1 MLSSTA
7 EDGEIKVR
15 ISVGSGDITF
25 HYQTGEL
32 NQFPVMKLV
41 PWFLDVNKKIC
52 AICFSPDANWLV
64 VIAHDG
70 SIHIVPAL
78 PLVDTTASFDHRWS
92 ISDITSFPP
101 PYLGST
107 VTPRP
112 KQGWP
117 TSIVWWQ
124 SAQEYHQTV
133 IVGNDLG
140 EIRFFSLTSEK
151 QVGITY
157 VKAAILSLHICEDN
171 TLETVFL
178 LELSQMARADH
189 VRYKRHGGIQQATA
203 HARRSEER
211 NRGGGH
217 DPLAL
222 LLNPALPIIHLG

>member
-1 MLSSTA
+1 
-7 EDGEIKVR
+7 
-15 ISVGSGDITF
+15 
-25 HYQTGEL
+25 
-32 NQFPVMKLV
+32 MKLV
-41 PWFLDVNKKIC
+41 PWFLDVNKKIR

-92 ISDITSFPP
+92 ISDVTSFPY

-107 VTPRP
+107 VTPCP
-112 KQGWP
+112 KQGCP

-157 VKAAILSLHICEDN
+157 VKEAILSLHICEDN

-178 LELSQMARADH
+178 LSEKSMIAQLLPSDATKLIKEAAEKKDTVGFTKPQLMLEGVKNAMEEEDKKKMHAD
-189 VRYKRHGGIQQATA
+189 A
-203 HARRSEER
+203 
-211 NRGGGH
+211 
-217 DPLAL
+217 
-222 LLNPALPIIHLG
+222 